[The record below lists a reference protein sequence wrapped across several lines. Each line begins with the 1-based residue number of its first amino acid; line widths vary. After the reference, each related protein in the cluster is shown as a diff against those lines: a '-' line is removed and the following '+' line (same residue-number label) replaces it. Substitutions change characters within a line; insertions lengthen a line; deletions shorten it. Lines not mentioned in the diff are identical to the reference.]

1 MEDTFW
7 TGEFGGIH
15 ISEDPVGKFPVDMW
29 GQRLRTA
36 EKRKNR
42 KGLPHFLLVD
52 LINPWSPTLGM
63 C

>member
-1 MEDTFW
+1 MNWGVEDTFW

-29 GQRLRTA
+29 GQRLRRA

-42 KGLPHFLLVD
+42 KELVGTVEY
-52 LINPWSPTLGM
+52 LYNA
-63 C
+63 